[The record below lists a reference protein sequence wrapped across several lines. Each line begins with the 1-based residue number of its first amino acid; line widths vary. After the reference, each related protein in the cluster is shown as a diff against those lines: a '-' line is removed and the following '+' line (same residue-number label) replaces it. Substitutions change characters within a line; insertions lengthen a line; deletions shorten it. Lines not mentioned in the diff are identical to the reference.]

1 MIKMSMKTKILY
13 VLVSTNDDIFAEQTY
28 LSLLSLKKHNESCSV
43 SLLIDNKT
51 AKSLKNRKFDLV
63 SLVDE
68 PIIVDMP
75 EEMTNKYKSRVLKTS
90 MRNYV
95 EGDFLYV
102 DSDTIILSDLSEID
116 KEQSDMAAVYEYNRP
131 FCENTNK
138 KTLAEIYERTGQD
151 INQIKDYFN
160 SGVIYVKDNSQTR
173 SFFKDWF
180 SEWEKETKKGVFFD
194 QPSLGI
200 VNSQKGNYINA
211 LDGSWNCQGRY
222 CLNYIHSAKIYHY
235 LFDKGYDF
243 PMLKKDAFFE
253 LKENGVVNHMLESV
267 LVDPF
272 KYIGSKNLII
282 TGNDVI
288 IRNSRLYAIVKT
300 VYRHRK
306 FYMGLEKILNGI
318 YSVSIRLKKRNLAP
332 PR

>member
-1 MIKMSMKTKILY
+1 MKTKILY

-28 LSLLSLKKHNESCSV
+28 LSLLSLKRHNDSCSV
-43 SLLIDNKT
+43 SLLVDNKT
-51 AKSLKNRKFDLV
+51 AKSLKSRKFDLM

-75 EEMTNKYKSRVLKTS
+75 EEMSNKYKSRVLKTS

-95 EGDFLYV
+95 EGDFLYI

-138 KTLAEIYERTGQD
+138 KTLAEIYERIGHD
-151 INQIKDYFN
+151 INRIKDYFN

-173 SFFKDWF
+173 LFFNDWF
-180 SEWEKETKKGVFFD
+180 SEWENETKLGIFFD

-200 VNSQKGNYINA
+200 CNARRGNYISA

-222 CLNYIHSAKIYHY
+222 CLNYSRSAKIYHY

-243 PMLKKDAFFE
+243 PLLKKESFFE
-253 LKENGVVNHMLESV
+253 LKENGTVNQMLENAF
-267 LVDPF
+267 VDPF
-272 KYIGSKNLII
+272 KCIGSKNLII
-282 TGNDVI
+282 TDNDVI
-288 IRNSRLYAIVKT
+288 IRNSRLYAAVKAI
-300 VYRHRK
+300 YNHQML
-306 FYMGLEKILNGI
+306 YMALEKILNGI
-318 YSVSIRLKKRNLAP
+318 YSIFVKLKKRNLAP